1 MCHFFKLNKRMLR
14 IINILL
20 ALSCSFN
27 CIAAEEE
34 WVIRGNQSLL
44 NAHGIA
50 FKTGQHGYSLV
61 DDKNRNKLSS
71 LKQHGHS
78 HWQIIPKKSFI
89 PIQKSAKKRQIVN
102 ADIEALLSH
111 LEVDRWLNDVTTLT
125 GWNRVT
131 GSNDN
136 DNAKDWIVNKMEALN
151 LTVSTPQFSV
161 GNRTTHNIMGEQIGS
176 TRPDDWYVIGAH
188 MDSIPNSGNAPG
200 ALDNASGCAAVLE
213 MARVAS
219 LYEFQGSLLF
229 ICYSGEEQGLN
240 GSYHHVDSM
249 NQTERNQIK
258 AALTMDMIGYTDN
271 SDHDLLL
278 ETSSA
283 QQAIMQHLEQM
294 AATYVPELTV
304 YTSLNPFGSDHM
316 PYINNNM
323 PGILSIDDDW
333 DQYDDYHRSTD
344 LPENLNNDQALYIIK
359 TNMAAL
365 ASLATLIDTDLIFKT
380 SFEALKL

>member
-44 NAHGIA
+44 KAHGIE
-50 FKTGQHGYSLV
+50 FKTGQHGYSFIDEDNLA
-61 DDKNRNKLSS
+61 KLES
-71 LKQHGHS
+71 LESHGHA
-78 HWQIIPKKSFI
+78 HWQVMPYSKFK
-89 PIQKSAKKRQIVN
+89 PIQKSAAVRQA
-102 ADIEALLSH
+102 ADPNITALLNQ
-111 LEVDRWLNDVTTLT
+111 LNTDNWLNDVTTLT

-136 DNAKDWIVNKMEALN
+136 DSAKDWIVNKMEALN

-161 GNRTTHNIMGEQIGS
+161 VSRTTHNIMGEQIGS
-176 TRPDDWYVIGAH
+176 TRPGDWYVIGAH

-219 LYEFQGSLLF
+219 MFEFEASLLF

-240 GSYHHVDSM
+240 GSYHHVGSM

-271 SDHDLLL
+271 NDHDLLL
-278 ETSSA
+278 ETSNA

-316 PYINNNM
+316 PYIENNM

-359 TNMAAL
+359 TNLAAL
-365 ASLATLIDTDLIFKT
+365 TSLATLIDTDLIFKT
-380 SFEALKL
+380 SFEAPNS